1 MPLGFRTR
9 RWSVGVGR
17 SFFSFPDRTTEPHGM
32 RTTREYG
39 ARRTRA
45 AGPTTDGGY
54 SVRVI

>member
-1 MPLGFRTR
+1 MPLGFRT
-9 RWSVGVGR
+9 WSWGLGVGR
-17 SFFSFPDRTTEPHGM
+17 TFFSFPDRTTEPHAYDA
-32 RTTREYG
+32 REYG